1 MSVTFREPELDVAE
15 NLNFNKK
22 QKHVRYNNELNNS
35 IRIKL
40 RENETISRDSIFV
53 KSHS

>member
-1 MSVTFREPELDVAE
+1 MSVHFREPELDLQE
-15 NLNFNKK
+15 NVNFNKK

-40 RENETISRDSIFV
+40 RENETISQG
-53 KSHS
+53 